1 MTTESNSW
9 PMLRVIA
16 TPRLCVRDIMPAIKF
31 YEEAFGAVEM
41 SRFSAS
47 SGRTPYAYIR
57 IGDAPIM
64 LAEEQPD
71 LNLLSPQALANTT
84 VMINL
89 LVDDVDAF
97 VLRAVA
103 AGATIQIPVATMFY
117 GQRSGR
123 IRDLFG
129 HSWTITTPVGATR
142 PQRYVSVG
150 G

>member
-1 MTTESNSW
+1 MTSESNPW

-16 TPRLCVRDIMPAIKF
+16 TPRLCVREMAPAIKF
-31 YEEAFGAVEM
+31 YEEAFGAIEM

-47 SGRTPYAYIR
+47 SGQIPYAYIK

-71 LNLLSPQALANTT
+71 LNLLSPQSLGSTT
-84 VMINL
+84 VIINL

-97 VLRAVA
+97 VHRAVA
-103 AGATIQIPVATMFY
+103 AGATIQLPVAAMFY

-123 IRDLFG
+123 IRDPFG
-129 HSWTITTPVGATR
+129 HSWTITTPVGANR
-142 PQRYVSVG
+142 PQRYVSVSG
-150 G
+150 